1 MHFRLNRSAR
11 LDARIASVVR
21 RQLDATLTGLVTQAR
36 AAIQD
41 AVARAQDDIR
51 TLAQAEASRIAGQAD
66 SAAAAIENLA
76 TSTRLR
82 FEEHERIL
90 DAIRARWV
98 DENTDLTDQEFLAH
112 YNVGEVLN
120 SLFTQRLRRLTGI
133 RIRDERSRHVAPD
146 ALLREAELVRDMSR
160 ALFGAALP
168 DFGAL
173 ADLVTDGGRLEP
185 SASDRR
191 LLGQVE
197 RDVTELA
204 RAIRATGHEVA
215 FVFDVPPG
223 SQADPDRYEL
233 WTSSIPGRP
242 VAFVVTPGYEAAGR
256 RIRPPSVITTERM
269 TGRG

>member
-1 MHFRLNRSAR
+1 MHFRRSAR
-11 LDARIASVVR
+11 R
-21 RQLDATLTGLVTQAR
+21 RQLDMMLAEMVAQAR
-36 AAIQD
+36 SAIQD
-41 AVARAQDDIR
+41 AVGR
-51 TLAQAEASRIAGQAD
+51 AEADIKALAETEARRIAGHAD
-66 SAAAAIENLA
+66 SAAAAVQSLA
-76 TSTRLR
+76 TSTGLR

-98 DENTDLTDQEFLAH
+98 DENTDLTGQEFLAH
-112 YNVGEVLN
+112 YNVDDVLKP
-120 SLFTQRLRRLTGI
+120 LFTQRLRRLAST
-133 RIRDERSRHVAPD
+133 RIRDERSRQAGPD

-173 ADLVTDGGRLEP
+173 AGLVTDGGRLEP
-185 SASDRR
+185 SAVDRR
-191 LLGQVE
+191 LLAQVE
-197 RDVTELA
+197 RDVTELI

-223 SQADPDRYEL
+223 SRADPDLYEL

-256 RIRPPSVITTERM
+256 RIRPPSVITTERL
-269 TGRG
+269 TGHC